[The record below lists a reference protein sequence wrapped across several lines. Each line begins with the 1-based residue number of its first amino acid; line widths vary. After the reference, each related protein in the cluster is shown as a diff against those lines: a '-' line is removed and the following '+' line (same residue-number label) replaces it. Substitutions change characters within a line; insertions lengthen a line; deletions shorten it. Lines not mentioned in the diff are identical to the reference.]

1 MQHKVNK
8 TREVFAER
16 LDLPKDIVMNLP
28 KISVIGDKEI
38 TIENHKGIVV
48 FDENEIKVNS
58 SIGLILI
65 KGRELEILFMEN
77 KTLTLKGKF
86 CSIIY
91 EENNYE

>member
-8 TREVFAER
+8 TREAVAER
-16 LDLPKDIVMNLP
+16 LDLPKDIIMNLP

-58 SIGLILI
+58 SIGLILV
-65 KGRELEILFMEN
+65 KGRELEILFMES

-91 EENNYE
+91 EENDYE